1 MKILK
6 RILSVLVIF
15 IALLL
20 IATFFTPKSLNVEK
34 EIMINRATD
43 EVYTE
48 VIDFKNWTEWSYWFQ
63 MDPAMTNTYS
73 EEMGQVGSFNEWK
86 SEHKYVGD
94 GKQTIVEVT
103 PQEFIKMKME
113 FGNMEGNDFALW
125 KFETNADGST
135 QVTWSFE
142 GQEMPFQ
149 YRLLSAVFMKGMI
162 EESYETSLQNLKN
175 YIENK
180 PAPKAVVMPS
190 NVSIVTTEAEMILS
204 IIDSTDANS
213 ISDKLAE
220 LYKDIMVFAAISG
233 MNQSGAPLAYYH
245 QYSREKVVLEAAI
258 PVEGNLSADGRILL
272 KEKPSEKVVKGIFM
286 GEYSQ
291 TEEMHISIGNYIEQA
306 NLVMAGSP
314 YEVYITDPTT
324 EADTT
329 KWKTEVYYPIN

>member
-15 IALLL
+15 IALLV

-86 SEHKYVGD
+86 SDHKYVGD

-103 PQEFIKMKME
+103 PQEVVKMKME

-125 KFETNADGST
+125 KFQTNEDGST
-135 QVTWSFE
+135 QVIWSFE
-142 GQEMPFQ
+142 GQEMPFE
-149 YRLLSAVFMKGMI
+149 YRLLSALFMKGMI

-180 PAPKAVVMPS
+180 PAPKAVVIPS
-190 NVSIVTTEAEMILS
+190 NLSIVSTEAEMILS
-204 IIDSTDANS
+204 IIDSTDAGS

-245 QYSREKVVLEAAI
+245 QYTPEKVVLEAAI
-258 PVEGNLSADGRILL
+258 PVEGNLSADGRIML
-272 KEKPSEKVVKGIFM
+272 KKKPAEKVVKGLFM

-306 NLVMAGSP
+306 NLMMTGSP